1 MDDAEKAR
9 AVAAAVPGARAFNRE
24 VAPAFIDHVCI
35 TSGFAPPPGSPVGE
49 GVGANF
55 TYCELH
61 AGSAVTTA
69 LLAASN
75 PFGEFHA
82 IDPRPEMIAS
92 GKALAADGGTRNLTY
107 HQGGIEAALEM
118 PLPQFDYVVVHGIYS
133 WVPMRERALVLAFLR
148 KFLKPG
154 GAVYVTYHARPG
166 ANRMEPFRRLF
177 REVGR
182 GMSLNPSQ
190 RLLATRDLYRLLFDA
205 KAPAIAG
212 SGFPPDALA
221 QLSNL
226 PPQAIQAD
234 YANEYVDPLFVTEI
248 ISDFAAIDCTL
259 AGSAEMGETLPV
271 LMGREPFKTILE
283 RLPTIAGRELAKDY
297 LLDTAHRRDVFVRGG
312 RRLAADNREA
322 VLGGLAFALE
332 TPPAMVRYERR
343 IPFGD
348 MRFDNPY
355 ARAIVD
361 ALAAGPKT
369 LGELIERGTAG
380 GDPSDA
386 VVSNVHALLLAQQI
400 RPVYRGGRE
409 ALQGAQAM
417 AAAVRKRALSP
428 EAVGFLPAPCG
439 TAFAVPVP
447 DQLFLNAG
455 ATDNADAL
463 VGAAITQ
470 LETAGQDP
478 NRDELERRAKAF
490 LRNRAY
496 YEALRIA

>member
-92 GKALAADGGTRNLTY
+92 GKALAADGGARNLTY
-107 HQGGIEAALEM
+107 HQGGLETALEM
-118 PLPQFDYVVVHGIYS
+118 PLPPFDYVVVHGIYS
-133 WVPMRERALVLAFLR
+133 WVPLRERALVLAFLR
-148 KFLKPG
+148 KFLKQG

-182 GMSLNPSQ
+182 GLKLDAPQ

-205 KAPAIAG
+205 RSPAIAG
-212 SGFPPDALA
+212 SGFTPEALA
-221 QLSNL
+221 QLSSL

-234 YANEYVDPLFVTEI
+234 YANEFVDPLFVTEI

-259 AGSAEMGETLPV
+259 AGSAEMAETLPV
-271 LMGREPFKTILE
+271 LMAREPFKTILE
-283 RLPTIAGRELAKDY
+283 RLPTVAGRELAKDY

-332 TPPAMVRYERR
+332 VPPALVRYERR
-343 IPFGD
+343 LPYGD
-348 MRFDNPY
+348 MRFDTPQ
-355 ARAIVD
+355 ARAIVE
-361 ALAAGPKT
+361 ALAQGPKT
-369 LGELIERGTAG
+369 LGELIERGMAG
-380 GDPSDA
+380 GSEADPM
-386 VVSNVHALLLAQQI
+386 VGNVHALLLSQQI

-409 ALQGAQAM
+409 ALRGTQAM
-417 AAAVRKRALSP
+417 GAAVRKRALTP
-428 EAVGFLPAPCG
+428 EAIGFLPAPCG
-439 TAFAVPVP
+439 TAFGVSVP
-447 DQLFLNAG
+447 DQLFF
-455 ATDNADAL
+455 DAWASDDANTL
-463 VGAAITQ
+463 VSAAAAR
-470 LETAGQDP
+470 LEAAGQEP

-496 YEALRIA
+496 YQALAIA